1 MSMLSKEQEEEFI
14 KKLQENIYYKYVK
27 KENAASLTLEQQA
40 ELIKELETYPSGL
53 VAACLEKGHGRV
65 DYYTS
70 RMDKY
75 YTDASLHCTNRNVGA
90 RCGYVVT
97 MRVGVPVPGFD
108 GPTRYDLLRL
118 IEKSPKPVTLV
129 IQVDEPEAMRLSDSN
144 FGGQYGR
151 VCNIAGV
158 QNVICDGAIRDIDEL
173 ESFGM
178 QVMVPG
184 TVASTAPSIPYEL
197 NGKVEVAGMEVEPGE
212 LVHMDRDG
220 AVKFKVE
227 LLEELVAMC
236 RAEKWAEEKTY
247 ELIEMAET
255 VDECIRS
262 YEICHLR
269 CNPAPRED
277 AE

>member
-1 MSMLSKEQEEEFI
+1 MSMLTKEQEQEFV
-14 KKLQENIYYKYVK
+14 KNLSKNIYYKFEK
-27 KENAASLTLEQQA
+27 DENAAPLTQEQKA
-40 ELIKELETYPSGL
+40 EMIKELEQYPSAF

-75 YTDASLHCTNRNVGA
+75 YTDASIHCTNRNVGP

-97 MRVGVPVPGFD
+97 MRVGVPVPDFN
-108 GPTRYDLLRL
+108 GPSRFDLLRL
-118 IEKSPKPVTLV
+118 IDKSPKPVTLV
-129 IQVDEPEAMRLSDSN
+129 IQVDEPDGMKLSDSN

-220 AVKFKVE
+220 AVKFKEE
-227 LLEELVAMC
+227 LLEELVSMC
-236 RAEKWAEEKTY
+236 RAEKWAEDETNK
-247 ELIEMAET
+247 LIEQAET
-255 VDECIRS
+255 VEECIRA

-269 CNPAPRED
+269 CNPEK
-277 AE
+277 EEE

>member
-1 MSMLSKEQEEEFI
+1 MSMLTKEQEQEFV
-14 KKLQENIYYKYVK
+14 KNLSKNIYYKFK
-27 KENAASLTLEQQA
+27 RDENAAPLTQEQKA
-40 ELIKELETYPSGL
+40 EMIKELEQYPSAF

-75 YTDASLHCTNRNVGA
+75 YTDASIHCTNKNVGP
-90 RCGYVVT
+90 RCGYVVN
-97 MRVGVPVPGFD
+97 MRVGVPVPDFE
-108 GPTRYDLLRL
+108 GPSRFDLLRL
-118 IEKSPKPVTLV
+118 IDKSPKPVTLV
-129 IQVDEPEAMRLSDSN
+129 IQVDEPDGMKLSDSN

-173 ESFGM
+173 ESFGI

-220 AVKFKVE
+220 AVKFKEE

-236 RAEKWAEEKTY
+236 RAEKWAEDETNK
-247 ELIEMAET
+247 LIEKAES
-255 VDECIRS
+255 VEECIRA

-269 CNPAPRED
+269 CNPEK
-277 AE
+277 EEE